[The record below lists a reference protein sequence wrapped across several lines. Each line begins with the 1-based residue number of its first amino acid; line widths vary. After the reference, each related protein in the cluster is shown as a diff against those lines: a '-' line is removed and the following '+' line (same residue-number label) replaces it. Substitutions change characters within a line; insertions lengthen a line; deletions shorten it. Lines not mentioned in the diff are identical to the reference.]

1 MYNDFLERKLV
12 LTRNNEENAKRI
24 YTRIPI
30 DFSIPKHSNTA
41 TKKG

>member
-30 DFSIPKHSNTA
+30 DFSIPKYFNTA